1 MRNSIVQISAGSL
14 IKEFIKKALDYKLF
28 YITCIIL
35 FILIAIMINKYSNE
49 VYEVNASIL
58 LTQNDRSSL
67 LNSNEL
73 FKGMDI
79 LQNNKNIDNELTMLT
94 SFALVS
100 STITSLNLE
109 VGYYHQTEGLLGIRS
124 VEEMYQE
131 APFTVNIDKSH
142 IQPIDVNFYIEILND
157 STFRLSASKDEV
169 ALYNYVDNE
178 VEDKRKSFDLNAV
191 YKFNQTV
198 SNNSFRFSVTLDQKK
213 FRNQDPDSKFFF
225 KFHHLDYLTMQY
237 LKEIKV
243 EPVSPLASIINIT
256 YRGENLRKII
266 AFMNKYLDLY
276 LSSNLDKKNK
286 ASVSTI
292 QFIDSQIS
300 QISDSLV
307 TSESKLRDYRTA
319 NQVTDLSFQG
329 QRIYDQMS
337 QLETEKANLEIQKR
351 YYNYIIDYFDKNKD
365 VSSVVPPST
374 MNVADPIMNQLITE
388 LISLNAER
396 SNILNGNSNK
406 NLFLGQ
412 IENKI
417 KMQRQTI
424 LENVRNNLNTINL
437 SINELNYRYEKMSGE
452 ISKLPRTE
460 IRLVGMERKFKL
472 NDVIYTFL
480 LQKRAEAEISRAS
493 NYPDYEI
500 LNPARSITSN
510 VILPMRNVNLML
522 AFFLALLIPT
532 LFILI
537 KDFFNDKLIS
547 TFEIEHIS
555 DHKVLG
561 VIYRSRHKSEAVV
574 AERPRSSVSESF
586 RKLRTNI
593 LIKPKT
599 GSSHTVLITSSMPF
613 EGKSFVAFNLA
624 ASFASIGY
632 KTLIIDFDLRRPVLH
647 DKFNVDNSI
656 GLSPYLVNKALADD
670 IIVKSFV
677 PNLFFMPAGPVL
689 PNPAELIES
698 GACDKLFNY
707 LKNNFDYIVID
718 SPPLGAVADSYLLMK
733 YATLT
738 LLVTRQNYTRK
749 EAFIEVIKGLETNN
763 LSNYEIVFND
773 MNFKKGMSGHYYT
786 KYYNEEKISDKKG
799 NPLVSLIKSKISN

>member
-1 MRNSIVQISAGSL
+1 MRNSIVQISTGSL

-28 YITCIIL
+28 YVTCIIL

-58 LTQNDRSSL
+58 LTQNERSSL

-109 VGYYHQTEGLLGIRS
+109 VGYYHQTEGLLGIKS

-157 STFRLSASKDEV
+157 STYRLTASKDEV

-198 SNNSFRFSVTLDQKK
+198 SNNSFRFSITLDQKK
-213 FRNQDPDSKFFF
+213 FRNPDPDSKFFF

-237 LKEIKV
+237 LKELKV

-266 AFMNKYLDLY
+266 AFLNKYLDLY

-337 QLETEKANLEIQKR
+337 QLETEKANWFLQVLTAGL
-351 YYNYIIDYFDKNKD
+351 FD
-365 VSSVVPPST
+365 
-374 MNVADPIMNQLITE
+374 Q
-388 LISLNAER
+388 
-396 SNILNGNSNK
+396 
-406 NLFLGQ
+406 
-412 IENKI
+412 
-417 KMQRQTI
+417 
-424 LENVRNNLNTINL
+424 
-437 SINELNYRYEKMSGE
+437 
-452 ISKLPRTE
+452 
-460 IRLVGMERKFKL
+460 
-472 NDVIYTFL
+472 
-480 LQKRAEAEISRAS
+480 
-493 NYPDYEI
+493 
-500 LNPARSITSN
+500 
-510 VILPMRNVNLML
+510 
-522 AFFLALLIPT
+522 
-532 LFILI
+532 
-537 KDFFNDKLIS
+537 
-547 TFEIEHIS
+547 
-555 DHKVLG
+555 
-561 VIYRSRHKSEAVV
+561 
-574 AERPRSSVSESF
+574 
-586 RKLRTNI
+586 
-593 LIKPKT
+593 
-599 GSSHTVLITSSMPF
+599 
-613 EGKSFVAFNLA
+613 
-624 ASFASIGY
+624 
-632 KTLIIDFDLRRPVLH
+632 
-647 DKFNVDNSI
+647 
-656 GLSPYLVNKALADD
+656 
-670 IIVKSFV
+670 
-677 PNLFFMPAGPVL
+677 
-689 PNPAELIES
+689 
-698 GACDKLFNY
+698 
-707 LKNNFDYIVID
+707 
-718 SPPLGAVADSYLLMK
+718 
-733 YATLT
+733 
-738 LLVTRQNYTRK
+738 
-749 EAFIEVIKGLETNN
+749 
-763 LSNYEIVFND
+763 
-773 MNFKKGMSGHYYT
+773 
-786 KYYNEEKISDKKG
+786 
-799 NPLVSLIKSKISN
+799 